1 MLLFKNQWGL
11 YPTAIIH
18 YNTSNRSFLHMAEV
32 YRQMGVVNYLFH
44 LILLNPEL
52 EHVDPHDPDLSVE
65 MRTKVWMECLYNPWY
80 FFREVLRIPP
90 RSGAIPNQFRANRGN
105 LALIWLF
112 FNHVDVSLTQPRQ
125 TGKTTGA
132 HCINLYLLVIRC
144 ENTMINLLTKDDTL
158 RAESVKDIKNMRLY
172 LPKYLR
178 ADSKSDSDNTVL
190 VNCTQHKNIYRTAVA
205 QNSEGAALNMGRGL
219 TSSIKHVDESPFI
232 HYIDIALPAL
242 LGSGNAARD
251 EAKANGTPYGNI
263 FTTTAG
269 KKDTRSGRYMYDMIH
284 GGMVWSERLFDS
296 ESELELHR
304 TVRANSPGLKALVNC
319 VFSHRQLGYTDA
331 WLMEK
336 MSETNSKG
344 EDADRDY
351 FNIWTSGGL
360 SSPIAVE
367 LMERMRQ
374 SEREPNHHSVSKD
387 RYMLRWYIP
396 ADQIAAYMANNHTV
410 LGMDTSEAIGN
421 DSITMVLV
429 DDKTLDVIAVGSVN
443 ETNIIRFGDYIADFM
458 VMYANVTL
466 IPERKSTGIALI
478 DILLIRLPAL
488 GIDPFKR
495 IYNLVVDNSTQY
507 AEEYRTIQYDIGR
520 RPNHFYDRNKKL
532 FGYNTSGSGQHSR
545 DALYLIALQRAATLA
560 CDKCYDKPLIDEI
573 TGLVMKNGRID
584 HTAGNHDDL
593 VIAWLLVVWFLT
605 QSKNLQYYGH
615 RDVLSK
621 TREYNADVPPHTV
634 ETCVLDEYDAY
645 VQQRTKLEIESLL
658 DELKLTTDDTVSRM
672 LELRI
677 HTLDN
682 RLKEKYNDIMSVDT
696 LIADALHTRNKTMR
710 ERMRVRSTTTQST
723 YQRRLRDS
731 TY

>member
-11 YPTAIIH
+11 YPSAMVH

-32 YRQMGVVNYLFH
+32 YRKMGVTNYLFH

-52 EHVDPHDPDLSVE
+52 EHVDPHDPSLSVE
-65 MRTKVWMECLYNPWY
+65 MRTKIWTECFYNPWY

-90 RSGAIPNQFRANRGN
+90 RSGATPNQFRANRGN

-132 HCINLYLLVIRC
+132 HCINLYLLVIKC

-178 ADSKSDSDNTVL
+178 ADARADSDNTVL
-190 VNCTQHKNIYRTAVA
+190 VNCTLHNNIYRTAVA

-219 TSSIKHVDESPFI
+219 ASAIKHIDESPFI
-232 HYIDIALPAL
+232 HYVDVALPAL
-242 LGSGNAARD
+242 LSSGNAARD
-251 EAKANGTPYGNI
+251 EAKAKGMPYGNI

-284 GGMVWSERLFDS
+284 GGMPWTELLFDCKD
-296 ESELELHR
+296 EAELHR
-304 TVRANSPGLKALVNC
+304 QVRVNSPGMKALVNC

-336 MSETNSKG
+336 MSESNSKG

-367 LMERMRQ
+367 LLERMRA
-374 SEREPNHHSVSKD
+374 SEREPDYYEVSKD
-387 RYMLRWYIP
+387 RYVLRWFMP
-396 ADQIAAYMANNHTV
+396 VDQVASYMANNHTV

-421 DSITMVLV
+421 DSITMVII
-429 DDKTLDVIAVGSVN
+429 DDKTLDVVAVGSIN
-443 ETNIIRFGDYIADFM
+443 ETNLIRFGEYVADLM
-458 VMYANVTL
+458 IRYVNMTC

-478 DILLIRLPAL
+478 DILLIRLPAV

-495 IYNLVVDNSTQY
+495 IYNLVVDNCTQY
-507 AEEYRTIQYDIGR
+507 SDEYRTIQYEMGR
-520 RPNHFYDRNKKL
+520 RPNHFYDKNKKL
-532 FGYNTSGSGQHSR
+532 FGYNTAGSGQHSR
-545 DALYLIALQRAATLA
+545 DALYMVALQRAASLA

-573 TGLVMKNGRID
+573 TGLVSKNGRID

-593 VIAWLLVVWFLT
+593 VIAWLLAVWFLT
-605 QSKNLQYYGH
+605 QSKNLQFYGH
-615 RDVLSK
+615 RDVLSR
-621 TREYNADVPPHTV
+621 TREYHVDNPAGDAEVN
-634 ETCVLDEYDAY
+634 VLDEYDAY
-645 VQQRTKLEIESLL
+645 VQQRTKLEIDSLL
-658 DELKLTTDDTVSRM
+658 DELKQTSDDTVSRM

-677 HTLDN
+677 HTLDS
-682 RLKEKYNDIMSVDT
+682 RLKEKYNDIQSVDT
-696 LIADALHTRNKTMR
+696 LIAEALNVRNKTVR
-710 ERMRVRSTTTQST
+710 ERMRVRSTASQSG
-723 YQRRLRDS
+723 YQRRVRNT